1 LSRAEGRQCAARPSP
16 RETSKPRPTGP
27 AQHQK
32 FLSPFRQNATATD
45 SAAPTLF
52 DSSSGLRVNPEL
64 TLLLSTMEGSILE
77 LLEEYGSLGYEQ
89 IAALLSEPAAAVR
102 SALTDL
108 RESGLV
114 DAISVGELQAHT
126 AEAASYWRLTDA
138 GRQELARRRSE

>member
-1 LSRAEGRQCAARPSP
+1 VRAAVRAPGDLGGDQPASVCDAVAFPPKRDSDRLCRAYSVRQLFGLKSD
-16 RETSKPRPTGP
+16 P
-27 AQHQK
+27 A
-32 FLSPFRQNATATD
+32 
-45 SAAPTLF
+45 
-52 DSSSGLRVNPEL
+52 L

>member
-1 LSRAEGRQCAARPSP
+1 VSR
-16 RETSKPRPTGP
+16 
-27 AQHQK
+27 
-32 FLSPFRQNATATD
+32 FRQNATATG

-52 DSSSGLRVNPEL
+52 DSSSGLRVTQRSSYSSRRWKGPSSSCWR
-64 TLLLSTMEGSILE
+64 STGRSVT
-77 LLEEYGSLGYEQ
+77 SQ
-89 IAALLSEPAAAVR
+89 IAALLSDPAAAVR